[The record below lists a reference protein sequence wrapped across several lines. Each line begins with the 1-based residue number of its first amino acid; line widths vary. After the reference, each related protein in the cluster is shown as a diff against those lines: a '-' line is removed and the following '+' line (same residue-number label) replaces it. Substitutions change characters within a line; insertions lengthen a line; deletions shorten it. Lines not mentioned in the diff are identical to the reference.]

1 MSACGHAKAS
11 ACGQIEAFV
20 LAGGGS
26 TRMGRDKASLEVAG
40 RTLIEHMLIK
50 LHSLNLP
57 VRVAGARVDLTGF
70 AEVTHDA
77 YPGCGPLA
85 GIEAALRATHAPR
98 NLCIAIDL
106 LLLPPPLLHYLLQ
119 RAELTGAAAT
129 IPCAAGRPQPLCA
142 VYRRELLPVLSA
154 ALAAG
159 DFKVMRV
166 IEAAA
171 LAIGQ
176 RIDRFDCERIWPTL
190 DWPNLDSRQPRVTVG
205 DAFLNCNAPPDV
217 ALAVHRLER
226 TANGGWP
233 SGAAH
238 PSMP

>member
-1 MSACGHAKAS
+1 MTLTGGS
-11 ACGQIEAFV
+11 GQAEGFV

-40 RTLIEHMLIK
+40 RPLVQHMLAK
-50 LHSLNLP
+50 LRSLGLP
-57 VRVAGARVDLTGF
+57 VRVAGARVDLTEF
-70 AEVTHDA
+70 AEVTADV

-85 GIEAALRATHAPR
+85 GIEAALRASDAPR
-98 NLCIAIDL
+98 NLCVAVDL
-106 LLLPPPLLHYLLQ
+106 PLLPAPWLGYLME

-129 IPCAAGRPQPLCA
+129 IPYAGGRPQPLCA
-142 VYRRELLPVLSA
+142 VYRRELLPFLSA

-159 DFKVMRV
+159 DYKVMRV

-171 LAIGQ
+171 LALNGEWA
-176 RIDRFDCERIWPTL
+176 IDRFDCERIWPAL
-190 DWPNLDSRQPRVTVG
+190 RGDEPLAPVG
-205 DAFLNCNAPPDV
+205 EAFLNCNTPQDLELV
-217 ALAVHRLER
+217 AFHLER

-233 SGAAH
+233 KGTAH